1 MEIPINL
8 VNEIINY
15 LARQPY
21 KDVANII
28 GAVIQ
33 LQTKEQVSTEQK
45 ELPLGNH
52 RGEESS

>member
-1 MEIPINL
+1 MEIPTSL

-33 LQTKEQVSTEQK
+33 LQAGEQGDTEQTKQK
-45 ELPLGNH
+45 ELPLV
-52 RGEESS
+52 

>member
-1 MEIPINL
+1 MEIPVTL

-33 LQTKEQVSTEQK
+33 LQAKEQASAEQK

-52 RGEESS
+52 RGEESP

>member
-1 MEIPINL
+1 MEVPISTMNDM
-8 VNEIINY
+8 INY

-21 KDVANII
+21 KDVAGLI
-28 GAVIQ
+28 GSVMK
-33 LQTKEQVSTEQK
+33 LQAQEQSETDQK

>member
-21 KDVANII
+21 KEVANII
-28 GAVIQ
+28 GAVAACQ
-33 LQTKEQVSTEQK
+33 PLRPQAKEQSSTEQQ
-45 ELPLGNH
+45 ELPLV
-52 RGEESS
+52 